1 MTEQSEL
8 SRKFITEAKALI
20 DTGTVK
26 NYSVLGE
33 AINLNKSSMSIVIN
47 GRINIPHNA
56 YRIFVQK
63 FKPATM
69 NEETTEVIT
78 AKKLFYENKVPY
90 PLRLK
95 PSIITLVEEE
105 AIELNQG
112 SAASM
117 IDRILFEYF
126 RNKGKIN

>member
-1 MTEQSEL
+1 VE
-8 SRKFITEAKALI
+8 
-20 DTGTVK
+20 
-26 NYSVLGE
+26 
-33 AINLNKSSMSIVIN
+33 
-47 GRINIPHNA
+47 
-56 YRIFVQK
+56 K

-69 NEETTEVIT
+69 KEETGEVIT

-126 RNKGKIN
+126 KNKGKIN